1 MAKSVLWTAEVSETA
16 GRVRTIDCKEKQ
28 KSQAKET
35 GEMSRMN
42 LKRKHL
48 VRIWRENLEKQVGD
62 NEGILEIYFL

>member
-16 GRVRTIDCKEKQ
+16 GRVRTIDCREKR

-42 LKRKHL
+42 LSGNTWSESGG
-48 VRIWRENLEKQVGD
+48 RIWRSRLGTMKE
-62 NEGILEIYFL
+62 Y